1 MVHTHTYLYV
11 SVNNMVQILKIK
23 GLNDWQSAAV
33 LIEDLLMK
41 TCYALMVLFYFYL
54 TTPSLTFSSKNT
66 MPWSHSKLYD

>member
-1 MVHTHTYLYV
+1 MHTLSYLHV
-11 SVNNMVQILKIK
+11 SVNSMVQILKIK

-41 TCYALMVLFYFYL
+41 TYYALMGLFYFYL

-66 MPWSHSKLYD
+66 MLRSHSKLYD